1 MAKIKA
7 SLKKVSKALTN
18 MVTNRDQK
26 SSKKL
31 SSQRTRRYFT

>member
-7 SLKKVSKALTN
+7 SLKKVSKALTK
-18 MVTNRDQK
+18 MVTNRDQQ

-31 SSQRTRRYFT
+31 SNQRTRRYFT